1 MNSSNNTDNGIKYIR
16 LEYKLVK
23 RFKKFYIEITN
34 VCNLA
39 CDFCPQT
46 KRKAQFMSIE
56 IFDKILDQIKPYTD
70 YIYFHVKGEP
80 LLHPDIDKFLDLSYK
95 KGFKVNITTNG
106 TLINKVK
113 DKIIMKKALRQV
125 NFSLH
130 SFDGN
135 EECKNKD
142 KYINDILSFIRDTI
156 ENNNIFISLRLW
168 NLDKDNIT
176 NLKKKRN
183 AELLQIIEKEFKLPY
198 KIEEKITPGKG
209 IKVYNRIYIN
219 QDHEFQWP
227 DLKAEED
234 DGKGF
239 CYGLRNQVAILVD
252 GTVVPCCLDGEG
264 VINLG
269 NINEIDFS
277 KIIDSERASNILD
290 GFSRREAVEELCR
303 KCGYRKKFSI

>member
-1 MNSSNNTDNGIKYIR
+1 M
-16 LEYKLVK
+16 K

-34 VCNLA
+34 VCNLS
-39 CDFCPQT
+39 CSFCPQT
-46 KRKAQFMSIE
+46 LRAPEFMKIE
-56 IFDKILDQIKPYTD
+56 TFSKILDQIKPHTD

-80 LLHPDIDKFLDLSYK
+80 FLHPKLDEFLNLSYK

-106 TLINKVK
+106 TLISKVR
-113 DKIIMKKALRQV
+113 DKILLAPSLRQI

-135 EECKNKD
+135 EHTSNKD
-142 KYINDILSFIRDTI
+142 EYINNIISFVKESIDVTDTL
-156 ENNNIFISLRLW
+156 FSLRLW
-168 NLDKDNIT
+168 NLDMDNTT
-176 NLKKKRN
+176 NLEVKKN
-183 AELLQIIEKEFKLPY
+183 HDLILIIENAFNLSY
-198 KIEEKITPGKG
+198 KIEEEINPGRG
-209 IKVYNRIYIN
+209 IKICDKVYLN

-227 DLKAEED
+227 ALNVPED
-234 DGKGF
+234 TSPGF

-269 NINEIDFS
+269 NIHETHFS
-277 KIIDSERASNILD
+277 KIIESSRAINIFN

-303 KCGYRKKFSI
+303 KCGYRKKFKSY